1 MWLLWIVYLFAPWH
15 ENALNSYQSVRNVE
29 NDVHRIQTVAYV
41 LPERCEDDNRL
52 RISPGQVI
60 IAISFRETQ
69 AVVKKKIWQVSSGSH
84 FDYLYLLRN
93 SPSKTAQANW
103 VVEARGLHVESSLFP

>member
-1 MWLLWIVYLFAPWH
+1 MWLLWIVYLFAPWN
-15 ENALNSYQSVRNVE
+15 ENAFNSYQSVRNVE
-29 NDVHRIQTVAYV
+29 NDVHCIQTVTYV

-69 AVVKKKIWQVSSGSH
+69 AVMNKIMQVSNGSH